1 MRKLR
6 FRFRLFRLA
15 GGAGVGIGGGVGALG
30 GAGDAS
36 VPSGV
41 MGGGVVDGASESV
54 ANVRSGD
61 SSGADW
67 CDMRGATNSS
77 PLRMDLA
84 SMEGSFVVCWLCWS
98 CLRSMVRLAS
108 TASSRGQKMCLCS
121 LLAQTEQ
128 ILVGMMQL
136 RIWWLL
142 PCVRQ

>member
-15 GGAGVGIGGGVGALG
+15 GVAAVGVGGGVGALG

-36 VPSGV
+36 MPSGV
-41 MGGGVVDGASESV
+41 MGGGVIVGASESV
-54 ANVRSGD
+54 ANVCSGD
-61 SSGADW
+61 SSSADW
-67 CDMRGATNSS
+67 CNMRGATNSS

-84 SMEGSFVVCWLCWS
+84 SVEGSFVICWLCWS
-98 CLRSMVRLAS
+98 CLRCMVRLAS
-108 TASSRGQKMCLCS
+108 TASSSGQKMCLCS

-128 ILVGMMQL
+128 ILVSMMRL

-142 PCVRQ
+142 PCVWQ